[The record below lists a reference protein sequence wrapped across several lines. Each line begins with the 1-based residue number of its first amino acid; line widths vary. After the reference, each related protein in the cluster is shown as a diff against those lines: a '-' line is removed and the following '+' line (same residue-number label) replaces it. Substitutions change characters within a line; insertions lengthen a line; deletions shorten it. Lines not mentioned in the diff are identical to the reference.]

1 MSALG
6 WPWGLGHRRNLPLV
20 LKADKTQS
28 QAPGPACPSL
38 CPRPLLHESEHAH
51 SACTRTSRWTWEDWT
66 GGRAAAAMGRG
77 HRAAGE
83 RTTRPTGAPG
93 GGRSA
98 PLPFTA
104 SSQWFH
110 TPHLTPPHLI
120 PEPGQMALLLAQS
133 PPREG
138 RRGLALGHPEP
149 PTMFPEASSPAPH
162 HHVPCQ
168 RPPVS
173 TSWISERACPAQLSS
188 CPGSPT
194 TGRDRCL
201 EVPSA
206 KEEKA

>member
-1 MSALG
+1 MSSCQEKQQEKLSPSYLSLGRNLLLDHQESAMSALG
-6 WPWGLGHRRNLPLV
+6 WPRGLGHRRNLPLV
-20 LKADKTQS
+20 LKADRTQS

-133 PPREG
+133 PPRRGKEG
-138 RRGLALGHPEP
+138 AGPR
-149 PTMFPEASSPAPH
+149 AP
-162 HHVPCQ
+162 
-168 RPPVS
+168 
-173 TSWISERACPAQLSS
+173 
-188 CPGSPT
+188 
-194 TGRDRCL
+194 
-201 EVPSA
+201 
-206 KEEKA
+206 